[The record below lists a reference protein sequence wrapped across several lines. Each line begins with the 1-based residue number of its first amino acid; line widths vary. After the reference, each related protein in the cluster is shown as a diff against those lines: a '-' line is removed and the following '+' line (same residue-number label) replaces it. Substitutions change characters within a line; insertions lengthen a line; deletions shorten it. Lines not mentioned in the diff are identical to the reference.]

1 MYKVLNKQIEYP
13 LLGIFSG
20 SFYGTASYAST
31 ASYAI
36 INWGSIIG
44 SLSNQTD
51 LNNAFNNKQNIITTG
66 SNLQYYRGDFSLA
79 TFPTG
84 ISSFTNDLGYITSS
98 SLQYYVPYTGSIA
111 DVNIGAF
118 KYFGAKL
125 QLGTPTLN
133 SPINFQVAI
142 KSTTVDGLY
151 LEGAAQTRLLLQAHG
166 MSGGNGQI
174 EIFAGLN
181 NNSYIRLGL
190 TYLRENSGLL
200 AVGGSNFS
208 PTATLHVRGASTTT
222 GNVLNIENSGP
233 VVLFQVPNTVTSNI
247 LVGNNTIQIGQSG
260 NTTGKSIQPYW
271 GGSTAYG
278 FNITDNLGSIT
289 AFVSSFGI
297 GLGNANSYV
306 LNTTGAYSMVR
317 VYVNSF
323 APTAGT
329 VAFNSLLISGVINQ
343 TGTATGITRGL
354 LINQTLT
361 SATNYRGL
369 EVITRNSAND
379 LLLKLTGGTTD
390 VICVTG
396 DLKIGLFGATPIV
409 KATTA
414 YASATI
420 NSPGGGA
427 NIKTDDTFEGYTIA
441 QVIRYLKDLGL
452 LT

>member
-1 MYKVLNKQIEYP
+1 
-13 LLGIFSG
+13 
-20 SFYGTASYAST
+20 
-31 ASYAI
+31 
-36 INWGSIIG
+36 
-44 SLSNQTD
+44 
-51 LNNAFNNKQNIITTG
+51 
-66 SNLQYYRGDFSLA
+66 
-79 TFPTG
+79 
-84 ISSFTNDLGYITSS
+84 
-98 SLQYYVPYTGSIA
+98 
-111 DVNIGAF
+111 
-118 KYFGAKL
+118 
-125 QLGTPTLN
+125 
-133 SPINFQVAI
+133 
-142 KSTTVDGLY
+142 
-151 LEGAAQTRLLLQAHG
+151 
-166 MSGGNGQI
+166 
-174 EIFAGLN
+174 
-181 NNSYIRLGL
+181 
-190 TYLRENSGLL
+190 
-200 AVGGSNFS
+200 
-208 PTATLHVRGASTTT
+208 
-222 GNVLNIENSGP
+222 
-233 VVLFQVPNTVTSNI
+233 
-247 LVGNNTIQIGQSG
+247 
-260 NTTGKSIQPYW
+260 
-271 GGSTAYG
+271 
-278 FNITDNLGSIT
+278 
-289 AFVSSFGI
+289 
-297 GLGNANSYV
+297 
-306 LNTTGAYSMVR
+306 MVR